1 MLLKIQHLFHLL
13 TLPSKHSR
21 LGNFIFDLLYEEL
34 YLAFT
39 CHQFLNDYFIYFII
53 TVMSNIVLV
62 LTYLTCS
69 NVSALSLLNAL
80 QKTLL
85 FLKLSRVLNF
95 CPKFVRNE
103 IKGTEN

>member
-69 NVSALSLLNAL
+69 NVRRCIESTKCAPKNFIILKIIKGPKFLSE
-80 QKTLL
+80 
-85 FLKLSRVLNF
+85 V
-95 CPKFVRNE
+95 CPK
-103 IKGTEN
+103 

>member
-1 MLLKIQHLFHLL
+1 MTISFILF
-13 TLPSKHSR
+13 
-21 LGNFIFDLLYEEL
+21 
-34 YLAFT
+34 
-39 CHQFLNDYFIYFII
+39 I

-85 FLKLSRVLNF
+85 FLKLLRVRNF

-103 IKGTEN
+103 IKGSEMR